1 MNNLSLISLY
11 GLIFGMMGTTFG
23 GIIGA
28 YLNITSKKFLS
39 FILEFAAGLMTAII
53 SFNLIPESLK
63 IINISLTIT
72 SVLTGIICIFL
83 CSKIV
88 DKSNI
93 ISSKNTNNNLFKS
106 GIIIALGI
114 AIHNLPEGL
123 AIGAGFESSSSLGL
137 SLALAIAIHD
147 VPEGISVA
155 LPLKTSGFSKSKA
168 IFITMLSGLST
179 GVGAFLGALLGN
191 ISDVFIGISLSFA
204 AGAMLYIISC
214 ELLPESKIL
223 YKGKFAS
230 TGYISGILLGIL
242 SIYM

>member
-1 MNNLSLISLY
+1 MSNLSLISLY

-63 IINISLTIT
+63 IINIS
-72 SVLTGIICIFL
+72 LTGIICIFL

-223 YKGKFAS
+223 YKD
-230 TGYISGILLGIL
+230 TEETNGI
-242 SIYM
+242 